1 MVVLWNATSQG
12 VVLELDA
19 EYSETKNF
27 VDFLHDDVY
36 DEDGIMV
43 AEAPKVHSVWAA
55 LAIVAMAKL
64 VCARAPV

>member
-1 MVVLWNATSQG
+1 M
-12 VVLELDA
+12 LELDA

-55 LAIVAMAKL
+55 LAIVAMAFKYL
-64 VCARAPV
+64 DARIILTLCWFFN